1 MVRRR
6 RRRGRLIAGIA
17 VAVVLL
23 GGGAAIAN
31 GRRAQPPPEGEIVE
45 VVRRDLVERVS
56 ASGNIVPPT
65 ARQLDFA
72 AGGDIVEVA
81 VAAGDRVTAGQLLG
95 RVDDADLRQAV
106 TTTQAELAAAEARLA
121 QARAGVTEEDRDAAA
136 ATVEQAEV
144 GLDGARRSLASA
156 QRTAAAGA
164 GSRQAALDQARA
176 ERDRATAEA
185 HAADHALAQARA
197 ALHAAEAAAPPDPAA
212 VAAAQEAVA
221 AAEQR
226 AAAAGQSLDVAAAA
240 VRSAEAEAEVAA
252 AQEAAQEAAARSQ
265 VEAAAASLEAAEAS
279 AAQATQ
285 DPRPEAIEEAE
296 AAVTTARATHEG
308 ALRDLAGAV
317 VTAPADGLVT
327 EVNGRVGEP
336 SGAAAATVLTGDAGT
351 GVAEGATA
359 DATTSSGSSFV
370 TLVDDA
376 VREVRVGFP
385 EIDAARL
392 EAGQPAEV
400 TFDAIEGPPVGGRV
414 VAVDPSSSTVNNVV
428 TYYARVALDTVP
440 DGVRLGMTATAEV
453 EVRTVEDAVVVP
465 AEALRQDDGETV
477 VQVARGEER
486 EDRPV
491 RIGLRADG
499 EVEILDG
506 LEPGDRVVLPD
517 PDADPDA
524 GAADTAGPPG
534 EAGP

>member
-45 VVRRDLVERVS
+45 VVRQDLTERVS

-106 TTTQAELAAAEARLA
+106 TTTEAELAAAEARLA
-121 QARAGVTEEDRDAAA
+121 QARAGVTEADRDAAA
-136 ATVEQAEV
+136 TGVEQAEV
-144 GLDGARRSLASA
+144 GLDAARRSLASA
-156 QRTAAAGA
+156 QRTAAAA
-164 GSRQAALDQARA
+164 GSRQVGLDQART
-176 ERDRATAEA
+176 ERDRAAAEA
-185 HAADHALAQARA
+185 HAAHDALAHARA
-197 ALHAAEAAAPPDPAA
+197 ALHAAEAADPPDAAA

-226 AAAAGQSLDVAAAA
+226 DGAARQALDAASAAA
-240 VRSAEAEAEVAA
+240 RSAEAEAEVAA
-252 AQEAAQEAAARSQ
+252 AQEAAQEAAARSE
-265 VEAAAASLEAAEAS
+265 VEAAAAGLDAAQAS

-285 DPRPEAIEEAE
+285 DPRPEAVEEAE
-296 AAVTTARATHEG
+296 AGVTTARATHEG

-336 SGAAAATVLTGDAGT
+336 SGAAAATVLTGDAGGAGT
-351 GVAEGATA
+351 GVAEGATGA
-359 DATTSSGSSFV
+359 AASSGSSFV
-370 TLVDDA
+370 TLVDAA

-385 EIDAARL
+385 EVDAARL
-392 EAGQPAEV
+392 EVGQPAEV
-400 TFDAIEGPPVGGRV
+400 TFDAVEGPPVGGRV

-440 DGVRLGMTATAEV
+440 EGVRLGMTATTEV
-453 EVRTVEDAVVVP
+453 EVRTIEDAVVVP
-465 AEALRQDDGETV
+465 AGALRQDDGETV
-477 VQVARGEER
+477 VQVAGSEDPEDR

-499 EVEILDG
+499 VVEILEG
-506 LEPGDRVVLPD
+506 LEPGDRVVVPD
-517 PDADPDA
+517 PDADPAA
-524 GAADTAGPPG
+524 GAAPPG
-534 EAGP
+534 EAGA

>member
-56 ASGNIVPPT
+56 ATGNVVPPT

-121 QARAGVTEEDRDAAA
+121 QARAGATGEDRDAAA

-212 VAAAQEAVA
+212 VAAAQEAVT

-226 AAAAGQSLDVAAAA
+226 AAAAGQSLDAAAAA

-252 AQEAAQEAAARSQ
+252 AQEAAQEAAARSE

-336 SGAAAATVLTGDAGT
+336 SGAAAATVLTGDGGAGA
-351 GVAEGATA
+351 GEAEGA
-359 DATTSSGSSFV
+359 ATSGSSFV
-370 TLVDDA
+370 TLVDAA

-440 DGVRLGMTATAEV
+440 EGVRLGMTATAEV

-465 AEALRQDDGETV
+465 AGALRQDDGETV

-499 EVEILDG
+499 QVEILDG